1 MINANAARVVMARMN
16 RRLIV
21 PVAFAAMTLPVAQA
35 FAQGV
40 FPAPLPGQSGAST
53 SSPVPFFP
61 PANAEAPS
69 GCRKEFLP
77 LREEAEE
84 RGRLIRA
91 ASERHAGPDE
101 ACKLIASF
109 LQSEIKMIEYIEAN
123 SARCG
128 ITPEIV
134 DRLKTG
140 HQNTETMKIKVC
152 KAAQETP
159 SHDPSLSEILS
170 GPKREPAGPV
180 GDFGR

>member
-128 ITPEIV
+128 IPPEIRRPAQ
-134 DRLKTG
+134 DWPPEHRDDEDQGLQG
-140 HQNTETMKIKVC
+140 GAGNTV
-152 KAAQETP
+152 AR
-159 SHDPSLSEILS
+159 SE
-170 GPKREPAGPV
+170 PE
-180 GDFGR
+180 